1 MHSFLFHMKDTY
13 CGIIFIRAGQYPL
26 VAKIFLVR
34 GDEVSLVA
42 SEYETY
48 ACLYLRGDVN
58 SSARVIKW
66 KNGPPRT
73 MMFPQFNWEDPI

>member
-13 CGIIFIRAGQYPL
+13 CGIFIRGGQYPL

-48 ACLYLRGDVN
+48 ACLYLREDVN
-58 SSARVIKW
+58 SSARVIK
-66 KNGPPRT
+66 
-73 MMFPQFNWEDPI
+73 

>member
-13 CGIIFIRAGQYPL
+13 CGIIIIRAGQYPL

-48 ACLYLRGDVN
+48 ALFIPSWGCKFVGKGYQMKEWSTTNNDV
-58 SSARVIKW
+58 SVI
-66 KNGPPRT
+66 
-73 MMFPQFNWEDPI
+73 